1 MLQVARTITSV
12 NVQLGFQY
20 EKFKQ
25 GVDGSIN
32 AWRNFNKI
40 ARDSVPLLDR
50 YNEAI
55 KNVNQWF
62 VTHKGDPEAYA
73 RMIDQ
78 VNYSFKQGKYAIKE
92 FSDEQKQYL
101 ADLKRGAELSIG
113 TAERRQTEYNA
124 SVAEAERLQRVG
136 TMSFEAYT
144 KRIEELNK
152 EYLGIATS
160 AEKAAAAER
169 ELQAATAYASSVIAS
184 GMSNWDR
191 YIAELNRFRDAAAK
205 AGMGIREFAAGEA
218 AVRKKF
224 GIQTPDEF
232 FEDQQLQLA
241 SEAADRLEKAVRRV
255 DAAVLS
261 GTSNWDRYQKELQQ
275 FQQDAALAGTGSQ
288 DIATGEA
295 GIRKKFGIL
304 TSTEFFANQRKQE
317 DDARKD
323 RIAQLQRESMTFDEV
338 AGARM
343 KELDSLRAAGLDS
356 ETYWRQTRKLND
368 EMARQAGII
377 SGGAGGVQG
386 QSLTASL
393 RSLGLQYYAVSQAM
407 MAVSSGIRT
416 VLNFERQTIAFASL
430 TGSIEESSKMME
442 GFLEL
447 SAKAPL
453 SITAMQGGART
464 MLSFGASAKEAG
476 AAVEM
481 IAKVT
486 GGDEMRFQNMSLAFA
501 QIRAGGRLM
510 GQELRQMIDAGFNPL
525 EQISNKT
532 GMSML
537 DLRKRMEQ
545 GGISFDMVRQ
555 AMEEATSGGGR
566 FARLL
571 DDISGTMSGKLQ
583 RVIAD
588 INASLIDF
596 SKMMSFD
603 LGNIVDGVVSFVSI
617 AKTISPVLAVVV
629 KLTSMFS
636 DGIQVVD
643 MALKGWGLAFKSLQ
657 ETIDSFLPSGFKLSD
672 LFGKIASVFEY
683 IAQLRQTEKLLDEPI
698 PTPEETQAQKAA
710 DAYKALS
717 DATQAASDATNEY
730 YDELSGRFDEA
741 LKGSGK
747 YTDAQLKIAE
757 IESRGIKLSDAHKK
771 GIVDR
776 TAAIEKFEKQV
787 RDAQQAMEKLQEE
800 QEGMQDLMREL
811 RPQDEA
817 AKNVEEVIAQISRMD
832 SMFGLENL
840 GVTMDDI
847 KRVVGSKAGA
857 GQGDSLDYRLGEAV
871 QSGSS
876 AAIQKL
882 YDFQVKQDTSEIL
895 TDISQT
901 SRDQLDLLRQKLE
914 GGVVLAGARP

>member
-1 MLQVARTITSV
+1 
-12 NVQLGFQY
+12 
-20 EKFKQ
+20 
-25 GVDGSIN
+25 
-32 AWRNFNKI
+32 
-40 ARDSVPLLDR
+40 
-50 YNEAI
+50 
-55 KNVNQWF
+55 
-62 VTHKGDPEAYA
+62 
-73 RMIDQ
+73 
-78 VNYSFKQGKYAIKE
+78 
-92 FSDEQKQYL
+92 
-101 ADLKRGAELSIG
+101 
-113 TAERRQTEYNA
+113 
-124 SVAEAERLQRVG
+124 
-136 TMSFEAYT
+136 
-144 KRIEELNK
+144 
-152 EYLGIATS
+152 
-160 AEKAAAAER
+160 
-169 ELQAATAYASSVIAS
+169 
-184 GMSNWDR
+184 
-191 YIAELNRFRDAAAK
+191 
-205 AGMGIREFAAGEA
+205 
-218 AVRKKF
+218 
-224 GIQTPDEF
+224 
-232 FEDQQLQLA
+232 
-241 SEAADRLEKAVRRV
+241 
-255 DAAVLS
+255 
-261 GTSNWDRYQKELQQ
+261 
-275 FQQDAALAGTGSQ
+275 
-288 DIATGEA
+288 
-295 GIRKKFGIL
+295 
-304 TSTEFFANQRKQE
+304 
-317 DDARKD
+317 
-323 RIAQLQRESMTFDEV
+323 
-338 AGARM
+338 
-343 KELDSLRAAGLDS
+343 
-356 ETYWRQTRKLND
+356 
-368 EMARQAGII
+368 
-377 SGGAGGVQG
+377 
-386 QSLTASL
+386 
-393 RSLGLQYYAVSQAM
+393 
-407 MAVSSGIRT
+407 
-416 VLNFERQTIAFASL
+416 
-430 TGSIEESSKMME
+430 
-442 GFLEL
+442 
-447 SAKAPL
+447 
-453 SITAMQGGART
+453 
-464 MLSFGASAKEAG
+464 
-476 AAVEM
+476 
-481 IAKVT
+481 
-486 GGDEMRFQNMSLAFA
+486 
-501 QIRAGGRLM
+501 
-510 GQELRQMIDAGFNPL
+510 
-525 EQISNKT
+525 
-532 GMSML
+532 
-537 DLRKRMEQ
+537 
-545 GGISFDMVRQ
+545 
-555 AMEEATSGGGR
+555 
-566 FARLL
+566 
-571 DDISGTMSGKLQ
+571 
-583 RVIAD
+583 
-588 INASLIDF
+588 
-596 SKMMSFD
+596 MMSFD